1 LNKIIVFFAC
11 LFLLH
16 FISCYEAIEGC
27 TDPLA
32 ENYSF
37 EADEK
42 CSKCCTYP
50 KLLVTIDHRW
60 GTEIFQNGKQYT
72 NNVGSVFVLNSH
84 KFYLTDIKIFN
95 DKNAE
100 IENQKLNS
108 FTIDGEETNLTQ
120 NYCLINGTLQE
131 CASGSFNFLG
141 KISQLSFNFSL
152 PQALNRADSI
162 SISKDNSL
170 SWSEGM
176 YREKE
181 YKSIFLNIT
190 SVGTTV
196 SNYGIYLKIN
206 QVVPINLV
214 NVSHL
219 NRGKQIEIPITLNYQ
234 ELFKNIDFKNSQ
246 EITKALE
253 NNLKTSF
260 KLK

>member
-1 LNKIIVFFAC
+1 MNKTIVFLAC
-11 LFLLH
+11 IFLL
-16 FISCYEAIEGC
+16 FQSCYEAIEGC

-37 EADEK
+37 NADEK
-42 CSKCCTYP
+42 CSMCCIYP

-60 GTEIFQNGKQYT
+60 GSEIFQNGKQYT

-84 KFYLTDIKIFN
+84 KFYLTDIKIFDGDN
-95 DKNAE
+95 VE
-100 IENQKLNS
+100 IKNQKLNA
-108 FTIDGEETNLTQ
+108 FTIDGRETNLTQ

-141 KISQLSFNFSL
+141 KISQLSFNLSL
-152 PQALNRADSI
+152 PENLNRVDST
-162 SISKDNSL
+162 SVSRDNSL

-190 SVGTTV
+190 SVGTNV
-196 SNYGIYLKIN
+196 INYGIYLKIN
-206 QVVPINLV
+206 QVVPITLLNV
-214 NVSHL
+214 NHSK
-219 NRGKQIEIPITLNYQ
+219 RGKQIEIPLTLNYQ

-246 EITKALE
+246 EISKAIE
-253 NNLKTSF
+253 INLKTSF